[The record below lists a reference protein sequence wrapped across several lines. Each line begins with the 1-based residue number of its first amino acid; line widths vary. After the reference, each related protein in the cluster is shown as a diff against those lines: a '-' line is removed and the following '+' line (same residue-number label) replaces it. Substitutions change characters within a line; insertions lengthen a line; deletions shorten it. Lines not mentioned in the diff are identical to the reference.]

1 MKNILRSKRGEGYFD
16 TAILVL
22 AASIVI
28 ALALA
33 VYPVAV
39 AKHELNIFADSLKRQ
54 VEITGQIGAEV
65 EAKIASLKDSTKLD
79 PTITWDAA
87 FLSGNRIQ
95 LGDEFTVTLLH
106 NFDMGFG
113 PFGSW
118 PITLQ
123 SKATGNSEIYW

>member
-39 AKHELNIFADSLKRQ
+39 AKHSLNVFADGLKRQ
-54 VEITGQIGAEV
+54 AEISGRVGTEIGA
-65 EAKIASLKDSTKLD
+65 KIESLKENTKLN
-79 PTITWDAA
+79 PGIEWDAN

-95 LGDEFTVTLLH
+95 LGDEFTVTLSH
-106 NFDMGFG
+106 DFEIGFG
-113 PFGSW
+113 PFGPW
-118 PITLQ
+118 PINLQ
-123 SKATGNSEIYW
+123 SKATGNSEVYW